1 MARQALSRLGVAPHD
16 AASVVHVR
24 TSTSSKDFT
33 ELFTQCRF
41 YTDICT
47 ASQLQAHNVVF
58 KGILFSGCFSCEP
71 TCLHAK
77 PEARWAYC
85 QRPAQRLEVQRAQ
98 GQGRQG
104 LAGGRRLPI
113 GF

>member
-1 MARQALSRLGVAPHD
+1 MRKLARSTGYIPAFSYLSL
-16 AASVVHVR
+16 
-24 TSTSSKDFT
+24 SSKDFT

-47 ASQLQAHNVVF
+47 ASQLQAQNIVF

-71 TCLHAK
+71 TCPHAK

-85 QRPAQRLEVQRAQ
+85 PRPAQRLEVQRAQ

-104 LAGGRRLPI
+104 LAGGQRLPI